1 MPLTLAE
8 AGKLS
13 QDMLIKGVVET
24 IIDESAVLRY
34 LPFVQVVGNS
44 LRYNQELT
52 LGSVDFYAVGDT
64 WAESAMTV
72 SERTAQ
78 LAILGGD
85 ADVDAFLQQ
94 TYSDPNDLRALM
106 VAAKAKS
113 LANKFNDTF
122 FNGDSAANPKQFD
135 GLKKLSAG
143 ARTTSKG
150 VDGVPLDLGQLDE
163 LIDMIRPGLPD
174 VLFMS
179 KKTRRALSN
188 LRRASG
194 SVLETSTDSFG
205 KRVLTYDGIP
215 VEVDDHIADNE
226 VQGASAD
233 TSSIYALQFGFQTGL
248 CGLENGGIQ
257 VQPLGALETK
267 DAWRT
272 RIKWYTGLALF
283 RDVAL
288 ARLKGVQA
296 GS

>member
-13 QDMLIKGVVET
+13 QDMLLKGVVET
-24 IIDESAVLRY
+24 IIEESAVLRY
-34 LPFVQVVGNS
+34 LPFIRVVGNS

-52 LGSVDFYAVGDT
+52 LGNVDFYAVGDT

-122 FNGDSAANPKQFD
+122 FNGDSEVDPKQFD
-135 GLKKLSAG
+135 GLKKLSQG
-143 ARTTSKG
+143 ARTLSKG
-150 VDGVPLDLGQLDE
+150 VDGAPLDLGQLDE
-163 LIDMIRPGLPD
+163 LMDMIKPGLPH

-179 KKTRRALSN
+179 KKTRRKLSN
-188 LRRASG
+188 LRRTSG
-194 SVLETSTDSFG
+194 TVLETSTDSFG
-205 KRVLTYDGIP
+205 RRVLTYDGIP
-215 VEVDDHIADNE
+215 VEVDDSIADNE
-226 VQGASAD
+226 VQGASANC
-233 TSSIYALQFGFQTGL
+233 SSIYAVQFGFQTGL

-288 ARLKGVQA
+288 ARLEGVQA
-296 GS
+296 

>member
-8 AGKLS
+8 ASKLS
-13 QDMLIKGVVET
+13 QDMLLKGVVET
-24 IIDESAVLRY
+24 IIDESTVLRY

-44 LRYNQELT
+44 LRYNQELA
-52 LGSVDFYAVGDT
+52 LGNVDFYSVGDT

-94 TYSDPNDLRALM
+94 TYSDPNNLRALM

-143 ARTTSKG
+143 TRTMAKG
-150 VDGVPLDLGQLDE
+150 VDGVQLDLGQLDE
-163 LIDMIRPGLPD
+163 LIDMIKPGLPD

-179 KKTRRALSN
+179 KKTRRTLSN
-188 LRRASG
+188 LRRTSG
-194 SVLETSTDSFG
+194 TVLETSTDSFG
-205 KRVLTYDGIP
+205 RRVLTYDGIP

-226 VQGASAD
+226 VQGASTD
-233 TSSIYALQFGFQTGL
+233 CSSIYAVQFGFQTGL

-288 ARLKGVQA
+288 ARLEGVEA
-296 GS
+296 